1 MKKIILYCAV
11 AAMVCTVFSC
21 IKNDTGCP
29 YKDLNTTAPA
39 GEVAKVK
46 HYLDSVG
53 VNALKDSASGLYY
66 IIQTPGSGT
75 TPEVCSVVSV
85 NYVGRLTNDSIFD
98 KTNGTPVNFRLG
110 DLIAGWQKGLP
121 YIKPG
126 GRLKLFVPPTLG
138 YGAAPVTKTDQST
151 GVTTTIIPGNSILIF
166 DLELVGVQ

>member
-11 AAMVCTVFSC
+11 AAMVSTVFSC

-29 YKDLNTTAPA
+29 YKDLNITAPA

-46 HYLDSVG
+46 NYLDSIG

-66 IIQTPGSGT
+66 IVQTPGSGT

-85 NYVGRLTNDSIFD
+85 HYTGRLTNDSIFD

-110 DLIAGWQKGLP
+110 QLIAGWQKGLAH
-121 YIKPG
+121 IKVG
-126 GRLKLFVPPTLG
+126 GKLRLFVPPTLG
-138 YGAAPVTKTDQST
+138 YGATPVTKTDQTT
-151 GVTTTIIPGNSILIF
+151 GATIVVIPANSILIF